1 MTSKSKP
8 AAEELAVA
16 ELPSRLVYSLL
27 KAVVRV
33 AAKSNMPMA
42 ELTELTQLAYFD
54 ELRREHPRELSTIAE
69 KLGLSLRSIGALNRR
84 LRQAFFA
91 AEANVQ
97 PTREVCSA
105 LLDAPLGLAEL
116 QAALPDLDKAQLR
129 QALEFLKKSEWVE
142 VKNRKYQLKSRLR
155 SYVDNQLT
163 RKIDG
168 LNRQMDI
175 LSSSVWSRFVD
186 NTKTSVGRSWVFA
199 GKEADVVEFIESTIK
214 SMRHGAVDMEESALE
229 SGDYKRY
236 GVTFSISGVDS

>member
-1 MTSKSKP
+1 MTNKRKP

-33 AAKSNMPMA
+33 AAKANMPMA
-42 ELTELTQLAYFD
+42 DLTELTQLAYFD
-54 ELRREHPRELSTIAE
+54 ELRRSHPRELSTIAE
-69 KLGLSLRSIGALNRR
+69 KLGLSLRSIGGLNKR

-105 LLDAPLGLAEL
+105 LVDGALSLAEL
-116 QAALPDLDKAQLR
+116 QAALPDLEKTQLR
-129 QALEFLKKSEWVE
+129 QALAFLKKSEWVE
-142 VKNRKYQLKSRLR
+142 IKERRYQLKGRLR
-155 SYVDNQLT
+155 SYVDEQLT

-175 LSSSVWSRFVD
+175 LASSVWSRFVEGK
-186 NTKTSVGRSWVFA
+186 NTSVGRSWVFA
-199 GKEADVVEFIESTIK
+199 AKDKDVLTFIESTIK
-214 SMRHGAVDMEESALE
+214 TMRHGAVDMEEAALDE
-229 SGDYKRY
+229 GDYKQY
-236 GVTFSISGVDS
+236 GVTFSVSGVES